1 MIRKEKLLS
10 CIFIFILVIS
20 SVGIPIGKSCKDIVI
35 TSAATAGD
43 YSLLLKVRDPSRPG
57 LQVVCRAPSGTH
69 YTYHH
74 PWTGKPWN
82 FIVTHTFIGVATQGD
97 TLPNIVKAGMVF
109 TDAGLAFGDADTG
122 SSWVNPT
129 RNAWDDFDW
138 IRYACQTAN
147 NESEAINLLTTAAIN
162 QLHATGVSENLFL
175 VSPQQAVVIEADAV
189 RHTIHTI
196 NDVFVMSNY
205 AKDLWGTQLLRSL
218 PIASSFE
225 AEKEAWMH
233 SGSVVHLESICGVKI
248 IQIAQNSITAR
259 VVPSYVFMD
268 SGLNKDVTIYLGER
282 ATVGPY
288 SVTLLDINGSNARI
302 SLCTAVY
309 AWEQELLSHVQPLCG
324 AITIKDLMYWSRFH
338 SADLNGLRPMCED
351 AFEYEAAMI
360 FKIPEEHANLLSSGW
375 FAANHACS
383 SIYVP
388 IHICDNNI
396 YEPYQTGE
404 AAALSLE
411 LLHRY
416 GHGTLSSLCQNVEDV
431 LLSEN
436 EANELLAHQIIH
448 NGSDITSYLTTMDQ
462 DMQEQAFLTEQLWLN
477 TSNASQGIIEN
488 IWMDNYTVSFE
499 RMQKAVSILKNI
511 PGSEPIKDGIE
522 TIALSLCKSRIET
535 ASILRINCTDAK
547 QGFMA
552 AGQNFKSGEF
562 TIGFILLHHA
572 FDSCNNLINQATEG
586 NQI

>member
-1 MIRKEKLLS
+1 MIRKEKLLPHL
-10 CIFIFILVIS
+10 FIFILLIS
-20 SVGIPIGKSCKDIVI
+20 SISIPISKGCKDIVI

-57 LQVVCRAPSGTH
+57 LQVLCRTPSGTP

-74 PWTGKPWN
+74 PWTGKPWD

-97 TLPNIVKAGMVF
+97 TLPNIVKAGMVL

-122 SSWVNPT
+122 SYWVNPT
-129 RNAWDDFDW
+129 KNAWDDFDW

-147 NESEAINLLTTAAIN
+147 NEDEAINLLTTEVVH

-175 VSPQQAVVIEADAV
+175 VGPQQAVVIEADAV
-189 RHTIHTI
+189 RHKIRTI

-205 AKDLWGTQLLRSL
+205 AKDLWRTQLLRSL

-225 AEKEAWMH
+225 AEKEAWVQRA
-233 SGSVVHLESICGVKI
+233 SVVHLESICGVKI

-259 VVPSYVFMD
+259 VVPSYVFKG
-268 SGLNKDVTIYLGER
+268 SGLDKDVTIYLGER
-282 ATVGPY
+282 ATIGPY

-309 AWEQELLSHVQPLCG
+309 AWEQELLAQVRPLSG
-324 AITIKDLMYWSRFH
+324 AITIKNLMCWSRFH
-338 SADLNGLRPMCED
+338 SVDLNGLRPMCED

-360 FKIPEEHANLLSSGW
+360 FKIPEEHANSLSSGW

-388 IHICDNNI
+388 VHICDNDI

-404 AAALSLE
+404 AATLSLE
-411 LLHRY
+411 LLHHY
-416 GHGTLSSLCQNVEDV
+416 GHGTLTSLCQDVEDV

-436 EANELLAHQIIH
+436 EANELLAYQMIH
-448 NGSDITSYLTTMDQ
+448 NGSDITLFLTAMDE

-477 TSNASQGIIEN
+477 ASNAVQGITEN

-499 RMQKAVSILKNI
+499 RMQKAVSILNNI
-511 PGSEPIKDGIE
+511 PGSEPIMYGIG
-522 TIALSLCKSRIET
+522 TIALSICKSRIET
-535 ASILRINCTDAK
+535 ASVLGRDCTDVK
-547 QGFMA
+547 QEFMVA
-552 AGQNFKSGEF
+552 DQNFKSGEF
-562 TIGFILLHHA
+562 TMGFIILHHA
-572 FDSCNNLINQATEG
+572 FDSSNNFINRATEV
-586 NQI
+586 NQV